1 MQVCRENEREPEAG
15 LGSSHWIV
23 DALRLAAASKVP
35 SEACGLL
42 RKCLEMQKGL
52 GILNSASAMDDATTV
67 LPEGERNLVDA
78 APQEVEAAGSSEVP
92 KPKRKARKKKLA
104 PKSSDDPSGW
114 LQEVPPEVAI
124 PHVVDLEGLL
134 AVLSARHAELES
146 KLEEAMLKDL
156 GKKLSGSD
164 AAPAAR
170 VAEPASAEA
179 PSAKP
184 EKLSKSSVMGRSP
197 TLKNFAEKAGNT
209 WSPLHFEGFTFCNPP
224 CMKSVFH
231 PVLRNTET
239 PTDSVSPLPLERRS
253 QHKAVNF
260 LAVAAA
266 VDGEA
271 GPEEIL
277 PQVTD
282 TDTSRS
288 KDREA
293 IASVD
298 KAVSSQT
305 AKSKKSHKR
314 MRTSR
319 EVQAAYLERM
329 RREMAKTRRRGSKF
343 DDSWKGKM
351 EHFLQT
357 PYFEIIMM
365 VLSVTCA
372 VVVGV
377 EVNWFAENIGAT
389 SAPTELLVLNHV
401 LSLFFALELGLK
413 VWVYRCEFFTFD
425 LGWHALDMLIVSTG
439 MAELI
444 IDVVSLVNAAACRG
458 RDCENPEESIDLSI
472 LRAVR
477 IGRVVRLARLARLVQ
492 YIRELRRLILSVA
505 GTLKAVFWA
514 IVLLALF
521 IYTFAVIFQQA
532 VNDYE
537 HDLVTKNSTAY
548 DPAANPERGRFFDG
562 ILRTAMTLLQTATGG
577 VSWIEVE
584 AALAG
589 ISPLLVLIFLM
600 YFSFI
605 YFAILNVVTGVFCSS
620 AIESASEDAGMLIVD
635 HMRKTEEPREFE
647 ENFGDPEVKA
657 LFQTLGIDEDKAWK
671 LFEILD
677 ENEDGEI
684 HVEEFVSRCFKLRGS
699 AQRLDTERIYAV
711 MKRQSAQLDDISGY
725 VNDLLR
731 GITSLVLNQQKR
743 SGTIGRSGEGV
754 GHCMTKR
761 ARLLK
766 ELAEAF
772 SAEGGLEEAQS
783 AYDEAASTFA
793 ILFGDDH
800 PEHLEAAKQAELT
813 RRKLASRCRLA
824 RSGTEAVPPKE
835 RTNRKKRR

>member
-1 MQVCRENEREPEAG
+1 
-15 LGSSHWIV
+15 
-23 DALRLAAASKVP
+23 
-35 SEACGLL
+35 
-42 RKCLEMQKGL
+42 
-52 GILNSASAMDDATTV
+52 MDDAATV
-67 LPEGERNLVDA
+67 LPEGERNLSDA
-78 APQEVEAAGSSEVP
+78 APQEVEAAASSEVP

-134 AVLSARHAELES
+134 AVLSTRHAELDS
-146 KLEEAMLKDL
+146 KLEGWMQRQEAMLKDL
-156 GKKLSGSD
+156 GNKLSGSD
-164 AAPAAR
+164 AAPAERSRA
-170 VAEPASAEA
+170 AEPAPVEA

-184 EKLSKSSVMGRSP
+184 EKLSKTSVMGRSP
-197 TLKNFAEKAGNT
+197 TLKNFAEK
-209 WSPLHFEGFTFCNPP
+209 
-224 CMKSVFH
+224 
-231 PVLRNTET
+231 VLRNTET
-239 PTDSVSPLPLERRS
+239 PTDSVSPLPVERRS

-271 GPEEIL
+271 GAEEIL

-288 KDREA
+288 KDRDA

-425 LGWHALDMLIVSTG
+425 IGWHALDMLIVSTG

-458 RDCENPEESIDLSI
+458 RDCENPDESIDLSI

-635 HMRKTEEPREFE
+635 HMRKTEEYATKLTNLFKQIDADNSDTISILEFE
-647 ENFGDPEVKA
+647 ENFHDPEVKA

-743 SGTIGRSGEGV
+743 SGTIGRSQ
-754 GHCMTKR
+754 T
-761 ARLLK
+761 
-766 ELAEAF
+766 
-772 SAEGGLEEAQS
+772 SWNPS
-783 AYDEAASTFA
+783 S
-793 ILFGDDH
+793 
-800 PEHLEAAKQAELT
+800 
-813 RRKLASRCRLA
+813 
-824 RSGTEAVPPKE
+824 
-835 RTNRKKRR
+835 

>member
-1 MQVCRENEREPEAG
+1 
-15 LGSSHWIV
+15 
-23 DALRLAAASKVP
+23 
-35 SEACGLL
+35 
-42 RKCLEMQKGL
+42 
-52 GILNSASAMDDATTV
+52 
-67 LPEGERNLVDA
+67 
-78 APQEVEAAGSSEVP
+78 
-92 KPKRKARKKKLA
+92 
-104 PKSSDDPSGW
+104 
-114 LQEVPPEVAI
+114 
-124 PHVVDLEGLL
+124 
-134 AVLSARHAELES
+134 
-146 KLEEAMLKDL
+146 
-156 GKKLSGSD
+156 
-164 AAPAAR
+164 
-170 VAEPASAEA
+170 
-179 PSAKP
+179 
-184 EKLSKSSVMGRSP
+184 MGRSP
-197 TLKNFAEKAGNT
+197 TLKNFAEK
-209 WSPLHFEGFTFCNPP
+209 
-224 CMKSVFH
+224 
-231 PVLRNTET
+231 VLRNAET
-239 PTDSVSPLPLERRS
+239 PTEAVSPPPPERRS
-253 QHKAVNF
+253 QHKAVSF

-271 GPEEIL
+271 GAEEIL

-343 DDSWKGKM
+343 DDSWKGKI
-351 EHFLQT
+351 EYFLQT

-365 VLSVTCA
+365 ILSVTCA

-377 EVNWFAENIGAT
+377 EVNWFSENIGAT

-401 LSLFFALELGLK
+401 LSMFFAMELGLK

-425 LGWHALDMLIVSTG
+425 IGWHALDILIVSTG

-458 RDCENPEESIDLSI
+458 RECENTEEGIDLSI

-477 IGRVVRLARLARLVQ
+477 IGRAVRLARLARLVQ

-620 AIESASEDAGMLIVD
+620 AIESASEDAGMLVVD
-635 HMRKTEEPREFE
+635 HMRKTEEYATKLTNLFKQIDADNSDTISILEFE

-731 GITSLVLNQQKR
+731 GITSLVLNQQ
-743 SGTIGRSGEGV
+743 
-754 GHCMTKR
+754 
-761 ARLLK
+761 
-766 ELAEAF
+766 
-772 SAEGGLEEAQS
+772 Q
-783 AYDEAASTFA
+783 
-793 ILFGDDH
+793 
-800 PEHLEAAKQAELT
+800 
-813 RRKLASRCRLA
+813 RRTGPIA
-824 RSGTEAVPPKE
+824 RSHTSYNPSS
-835 RTNRKKRR
+835 

>member
-1 MQVCRENEREPEAG
+1 
-15 LGSSHWIV
+15 
-23 DALRLAAASKVP
+23 
-35 SEACGLL
+35 
-42 RKCLEMQKGL
+42 
-52 GILNSASAMDDATTV
+52 MDDATTV

-146 KLEEAMLKDL
+146 KLEGWMQRQEAMLKDL

-197 TLKNFAEKAGNT
+197 TLKNFAEK
-209 WSPLHFEGFTFCNPP
+209 
-224 CMKSVFH
+224 
-231 PVLRNTET
+231 VLRNTET

-635 HMRKTEEPREFE
+635 HMRKTEEYAAKLTNLFKQIDADNSDTISILEFE

-743 SGTIGRSGEGV
+743 SGTIGRSQ
-754 GHCMTKR
+754 T
-761 ARLLK
+761 
-766 ELAEAF
+766 
-772 SAEGGLEEAQS
+772 SS
-783 AYDEAASTFA
+783 
-793 ILFGDDH
+793 
-800 PEHLEAAKQAELT
+800 P
-813 RRKLASRCRLA
+813 
-824 RSGTEAVPPKE
+824 
-835 RTNRKKRR
+835 